1 MFASCVL
8 FWEEAQVTPHLS
20 NLALKKEESRIVR
33 AAQRG
38 DPDAFQCLYARY
50 KNYVYSLCMRTCKDP
65 VLAEDLSQD
74 IFLHV
79 WKKMASFRGQSLF
92 RTWLYRV
99 KVNMVLLYFRKQRI
113 GTLSLDDKTLQVA
126 ETVFLRDIS
135 PIHLDD
141 CVSLRNM
148 LSLLS
153 PRHRRVLVLHD
164 VEGYRHQDISHL
176 LGITSGAS
184 RSQLHKARTKMRLA
198 LGVGDLHRRQDTALR
213 VA

>member
-1 MFASCVL
+1 MKA
-8 FWEEAQVTPHLS
+8 HRS
-20 NLALKKEESRIVR
+20 NLALEKEESRIVR

-38 DPDAFQCLYARY
+38 DPDAFQRLYARY
-50 KNYVYSLCMRTCKDP
+50 KNYVYSLCMRMCKDP
-65 VLAEDLSQD
+65 VLAEDLTQD

-79 WKKMASFRGQSLF
+79 WRKMGSFKGQSLF

-99 KVNMVLLYFRKQRI
+99 TINMGLLYFRKHRI
-113 GTLSLDDKTLQVA
+113 GTLPLDDKTLQVA
-126 ETVFLRDIS
+126 ETVFLRNIS
-135 PIHLDD
+135 PLHLDD
-141 CVSLRNM
+141 RLSLKNM

-164 VEGYRHQDISHL
+164 VEGYRHQEISDL

-198 LGVGDLHRRQDTALR
+198 LGTGDLHHRQEATLR
-213 VA
+213 AA

>member
-1 MFASCVL
+1 MKA
-8 FWEEAQVTPHLS
+8 HLY
-20 NLALKKEESRIVR
+20 NLAPEKEESRIVR

-38 DPDAFQCLYARY
+38 DPDAFQRLYARY
-50 KNYVYSLCMRTCKDP
+50 KHYVYSLCMRMCKDP
-65 VLAEDLSQD
+65 VLAEDLTQD

-79 WKKMASFRGQSLF
+79 WKKMAAFRGQSLF

-99 KVNMVLLYFRKQRI
+99 TINMVLLHFRKHQI
-113 GTLSLDDKTLQVA
+113 GILSLDDETLQVA
-126 ETVFLRDIS
+126 ETVLLRNIS

-141 CVSLRNM
+141 RISLRHM

-153 PRHRRVLVLHD
+153 PRHRTVLMLHD

-198 LGVGDLHRRQDTALR
+198 LGVGDLHRRHEAALR
-213 VA
+213 VV

>member
-1 MFASCVL
+1 LEGAP
-8 FWEEAQVTPHLS
+8 VTPQLS
-20 NLALKKEESRIVR
+20 NLALKKQESRIIR

-50 KNYVYSLCMRTCKDP
+50 KNYVYSLCTHMCKDP

-79 WKKMASFRGQSLF
+79 WRKMGSFRGQSLF

-99 KVNMVLLYFRKQRI
+99 TINMVLLYFRKHRV
-113 GTLSLDDKTLQVA
+113 GLLSLDDKTMQAA
-126 ETVFLRDIS
+126 ETVSLRNIS

-141 CVSLRNM
+141 RLSLRNM
-148 LSLLS
+148 LSLLA
-153 PRHRRVLVLHD
+153 PHHRRVLVLHD
-164 VEGYRHQDISHL
+164 IEGYRHQDISHL

-184 RSQLHKARTKMRLA
+184 RSQLYKARIKMRLA
-198 LGVGDLHRRQDTALR
+198 LGVGDLHRRHETALK
-213 VA
+213 AA

>member
-1 MFASCVL
+1 M
-8 FWEEAQVTPHLS
+8 TPHLS

-50 KNYVYSLCMRTCKDP
+50 KNYVYSLCMRMCKDP

-79 WKKMASFRGQSLF
+79 WRKMASFRGQSLF

-99 KVNMVLLYFRKQRI
+99 TINMVMLYFRKQRI
-113 GTLSLDDKTLQVA
+113 GTLSLDDKTLEVA
-126 ETVFLRDIS
+126 ETVFLSNIS

-141 CVSLRNM
+141 RISLRNM

-153 PRHRRVLVLHD
+153 PLSPRHRRVLMLHD

-198 LGVGDLHRRQDTALR
+198 LGVSDLHHRQETGLR

>member
-1 MFASCVL
+1 MKA
-8 FWEEAQVTPHLS
+8 HLY
-20 NLALKKEESRIVR
+20 NVAPETESRIVR

-38 DPDAFQCLYARY
+38 DPDAFQRLYARY
-50 KNYVYSLCMRTCKDP
+50 KNYVYSLCMRMCKDP
-65 VLAEDLSQD
+65 VLAEDLTQD

-79 WKKMASFRGQSLF
+79 WKKMATFKGQSLF

-99 KVNMVLLYFRKQRI
+99 TINMVLLHFRRNRI
-113 GTLSLDDKTLQVA
+113 GTLSLDDETLPVA
-126 ETVFLRDIS
+126 EAVLLSNNS

-141 CVSLRNM
+141 RISLRNM

-164 VEGYRHQDISHL
+164 VAGYRHQDISDL

-184 RSQLHKARTKMRLA
+184 RSQLHKARTKMRAA
-198 LGVGDLHRRQDTALR
+198 LGIGDLHRRQEAALR
-213 VA
+213 AA